1 MFKSKDQIIY
11 GYHPVLEAIQRNIS
25 IDKVLFANKLPRSKY
40 EEILFLCRQ
49 RNIPVQF
56 VPREKLSR
64 ITNLNH
70 QGIIALNALVDYADI
85 EQIVPFLYE
94 QGKTPLLVVL
104 DGVTDVRNFGSIARS
119 AECAGVD
126 ALIVPLKGAAEIN
139 SEAMKTSA
147 GALNKIPVCRVASVT
162 DTIRFLRNSGIFVAA
177 ITEKAEKP
185 YYEGSFAQP
194 LAIVMGDES
203 KGIQTE
209 VLRLADE
216 SWTIPMKGEIQSLN
230 VSVAA
235 GIVLFEVLK
244 SRGI

>member
-1 MFKSKDQIIY
+1 MFKKKDQIIY
-11 GYHPVLEAIQRNIS
+11 GYHPVLEAIQENVS

-40 EEILFLCRQ
+40 EEILYLCRQ

-94 QGKTPLLVVL
+94 QGKTPLLVLL

-119 AECAGVD
+119 AECAGAD
-126 ALIVPLKGAAEIN
+126 ALVIPLKGAAEIN

-147 GALNKIPVCRVASVT
+147 GALNKLPVCRVASIPET
-162 DTIRFLRNSGIFVAA
+162 LRFLRNSGIFVAA

-185 YYEGSFAQP
+185 YFEASCEQP

-203 KGIQTE
+203 KGISE
-209 VLRLADE
+209 AVLQIADE
-216 SWTIPMKGEIQSLN
+216 RWTIPMKGEIQSLN

-235 GIVLFEVLK
+235 GIILFEVLK
-244 SRGI
+244 NRGL